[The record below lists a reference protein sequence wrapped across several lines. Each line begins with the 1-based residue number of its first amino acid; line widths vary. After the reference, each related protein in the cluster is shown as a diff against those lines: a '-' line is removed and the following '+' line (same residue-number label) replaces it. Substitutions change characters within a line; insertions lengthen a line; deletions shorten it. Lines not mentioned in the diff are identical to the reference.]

1 MNAMT
6 NAAMIEPDEQHEI
19 LRVDVRERS
28 TGPLE
33 GEKRLMLAVLE
44 RAVADFRTYAKIP
57 TRRGRRLFTE
67 VTAWFE
73 RSETGPFDFEG
84 ICQATGLDPDFM
96 RKGLHTAY
104 APTRA
109 PSGAAIS

>member
-1 MNAMT
+1 MNALT
-6 NAAMIEPDEQHEI
+6 NAAMIEPDEQHAT
-19 LRVDVRERS
+19 VRMEVCERP
-28 TGPLE
+28 TAPLE

-57 TRRGRRLFTE
+57 TRRGRRLFME
-67 VTAWFE
+67 VKAWFE

-96 RKGLHTAY
+96 RKGLHNAY

-109 PSGAAIS
+109 PSSAAIS